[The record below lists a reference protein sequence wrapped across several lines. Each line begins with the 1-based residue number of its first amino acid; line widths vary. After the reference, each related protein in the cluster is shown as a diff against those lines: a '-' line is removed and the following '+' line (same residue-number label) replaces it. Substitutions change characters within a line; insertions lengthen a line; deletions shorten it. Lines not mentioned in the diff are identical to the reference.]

1 MKRTFLLV
9 ALLLSAFSAAQAQS
23 KYDLNGDGSVNVG
36 DVTKLVNVIL
46 GKDAESG
53 EVDPTE
59 LTATDDGNRWT
70 DGTLLYAFTSEQKR
84 DVAVVGV
91 ADRQALVKAVV
102 PAAVKIDDVSYK
114 VTTVGNYA
122 FQGCT
127 ELTSVT
133 LPSSVTTIGDW
144 AFSGCTYLTSFT
156 IPSSVTRIGNDAFEY
171 CTGLRS
177 ISIPESVTRI
187 GDYVFR
193 GCTGLTS
200 VSIPESVLSI
210 GNDAFAGCSGLRS
223 VSIPESVMSIGNEA
237 FYGCTGLTSI
247 TIPSSVTRIGDGVF
261 RNCTG
266 ARSLTIS
273 ESITSIAPYAF
284 AGCIGLQSI
293 SIPESVTT
301 IEDDAFDGCKGVRS
315 VSIPSSV
322 TRIGN
327 YAFVGCTGL
336 KDIYALR
343 TDPAAYNCATDAFN
357 DYSATLHVPSGSKEA
372 YASTAPW
379 SKFVNIVEDIDTG
392 IEPLTLT
399 PSETG
404 QTYYNL
410 QGQRIT
416 NPQRGQLV
424 IVRYAD
430 GTSRKVVVK

>member
-114 VTTVGNYA
+114 VTTVGNAA
-122 FQGCT
+122 FQECT

-144 AFSGCTYLTSFT
+144 AFWGCTYLTSFT
-156 IPSSVTRIGNDAFEY
+156 IPSSVTRIGNNAFEY

-200 VSIPESVLSI
+200 VSIPESVMSI
-210 GNDAFAGCSGLRS
+210 GNDAF
-223 VSIPESVMSIGNEA
+223 N
-237 FYGCTGLTSI
+237 GCTGLTSI
-247 TIPSSVTRIGDGVF
+247 SIPSSVTRIGDGVF

-273 ESITSIAPYAF
+273 ESLTDIATYAF

-301 IEDDAFDGCKGVRS
+301 IEDYAFDGCKGVRS

-322 TRIGN
+322 TSIGGS
-327 YAFVGCTGL
+327 AFDGCTGL
-336 KDIYALR
+336 TDVTVQY
-343 TDPAAYNCATDAFN
+343 TDPIECSCNSYAFHNSSYAT
-357 DYSATLHVPSGSKEA
+357 ATLHVPAGSKEA
-372 YASTAPW
+372 FENSEPW
-379 SKFVNIVEDIDTG
+379 SGFGTIIDDA
-392 IEPLTLT
+392 
-399 PSETG
+399 
-404 QTYYNL
+404 QA
-410 QGQRIT
+410 Q
-416 NPQRGQLV
+416 
-424 IVRYAD
+424 
-430 GTSRKVVVK
+430 